1 MGFAWFVARR
11 YLTARRKQ
19 AFISLISGVSILG
32 VGVGVMAL
40 VIASAIM
47 TGVQT
52 DLRDRI
58 VGSSAHIYVYKASSD
73 GLADVDAEIKK
84 LMLPG
89 VIGAAPATMDVAL
102 AVVPGRDIHGITIKG
117 VDPAREPQVTD
128 ITRAMRSGSFEALS
142 HRADTGRPGI
152 VLGADLATSLG
163 VTVGDAI
170 DIVVPRGSPTPF
182 TTTLVPRK
190 RTFTVVGTLE
200 FGFYEVD
207 TTYGFVALDVAEAL
221 THKATPDLI
230 QLRLANMDDASRVRD
245 ELQQR

>member
-128 ITRAMRSGSFEALS
+128 ITRLQ
-142 HRADTGRPGI
+142 
-152 VLGADLATSLG
+152 
-163 VTVGDAI
+163 DAI
-170 DIVVPRGSPTPF
+170 RALLKVEPDEDAWRTGSYEGKELWLLPNEVGGL
-182 TTTLVPRK
+182 TLL
-190 RTFTVVGTLE
+190 F
-200 FGFYEVD
+200 
-207 TTYGFVALDVAEAL
+207 
-221 THKATPDLI
+221 PD
-230 QLRLANMDDASRVRD
+230 DY
-245 ELQQR
+245 